1 MSQHADVKRRIPTFS
16 SLEEEAAFWDTHDTT
31 EFEDEFEP
39 VELEISDPLLHSI
52 ALRFDGPTFKRLLV
66 IARQQGVG
74 PVALAQRWV
83 EEAMKRADA
92 ELAEPTLP
100 DRTQDQI
107 R

>member
-1 MSQHADVKRRIPTFS
+1 MSEQKSRIPTFAS
-16 SLEEEAAFWDTHDTT
+16 IEEEAEFWDTHDTT

-39 VELEISDPLLHSI
+39 VELEIGDPLLHSI
-52 ALRFDGPTFKRLLV
+52 ALRFDGPTFNRLLV

-83 EEAMKRADA
+83 EEAVKRADA
-92 ELAEPTLP
+92 ELAEPTMP
-100 DRTQDQI
+100 NRAQDQL